1 MKIFK
6 IFLLVFMLVPINSC
20 MDRKFDEIKAIPKI
34 GSEQSYTIF
43 DRQRL
48 GFHFNH
54 QKGHNSVPIDVPT
67 DIGMLILDSKYQSV
81 DYFYFKKFNK
91 WFKNLVFE
99 NGVMAI
105 GQNEIIDCDNFA
117 MLYKSLFSIGAY
129 ASNNSQEFA
138 VASVI
143 VMQENPFGGIPSGG
157 LHMLNLVFTTRAWY
171 IFEPQTGEYI
181 ELENYPNQKHIK
193 FIIL

>member
-1 MKIFK
+1 MKFFK
-6 IFLLVFMLVPINSC
+6 LFLLAFMLVPINSC
-20 MDRKFDEIKAIPKI
+20 MERKFDEIKTIPKV
-34 GSEQSYTIF
+34 GNEQSYTIF

-67 DIGMLILDSKYQSV
+67 DIGMLMLDSKYQSV

-99 NGVMAI
+99 NGIMPI

-117 MLYKSLFSIGAY
+117 MLYKSLFSVGAY
-129 ASNNSQEFA
+129 ASNNSHEFA

-143 VMQENPFGGIPSGG
+143 VMQVNPFGGIPSGE
-157 LHMLNLVFTTRAWY
+157 LHMLNLILTTRDWY

-181 ELENYPNQKHIK
+181 ELQNYPNQKHIK

>member
-1 MKIFK
+1 MKLLT
-6 IFLLVFMLVPINSC
+6 FLLLVLFLIPTNSC
-20 MDRKFDEIKAIPKI
+20 MDRKLEEVKNIPKI
-34 GSEQSYTIF
+34 GNEQTYTLF

-54 QKGHNSVPIDVPT
+54 QKGHNSVPINVPK

-91 WFKNLVFE
+91 WFKQLIFE
-99 NGVMAI
+99 NGIMPI
-105 GQNEIIDCDNFA
+105 DQNEIIDCDNFA
-117 MLYKSLFSIGAY
+117 MLYKSLFSVGAY

-143 VMQENPFGGIPSGG
+143 VMQKNPFGGIPSGE
-157 LHMLNLVFTTRAWY
+157 LHMVNLVFTTKDWY

-181 ELENYPNQKHIK
+181 ELQKYPNQEHIK